1 MIYPVIFC
9 RIVGGGL
16 VVMAVLCFA
25 DIDVVFAVVFSGKY
39 SQHLL
44 RLSASY

>member
-1 MIYPVIFC
+1 
-9 RIVGGGL
+9 
-16 VVMAVLCFA
+16 MAVLCFA